1 MSAEAE
7 GGAPPRTTPLH
18 AWHVAHGARM
28 VPFGGW
34 AMPVQ
39 YPSGIL
45 AEHRATRAGV
55 TLFDI
60 SHMGRVDVSGPDA
73 LALLQRTTTND
84 VAALVPSRAQYSVL
98 CNETGGTLDDLIV
111 YRLDHNYLY
120 LVVVNAG
127 STEGDI
133 AWWRERAAAWQLD
146 VQVDD
151 RTADVAMLALQGP
164 AAEAL
169 LRLLTPFPLDTLGY
183 YTVAPAT
190 VAGRELLLARTGY
203 TGEDGFELMVASDE
217 ATGLWE
223 ELLAQH
229 APVPPS
235 PAGLGARDTL
245 RLEAGMALYG
255 HELTEDI
262 SPLEAGLGRVVKLD
276 KGDFVGRAAL
286 AAQQAEGVRRRLVG
300 FEMVDSAIPRQGY
313 PVSVGDEVVGEVTS
327 GNYGPS
333 VDRQIGMA
341 YVPPALAAAGS
352 ELGIGVRG
360 RTARARV
367 CRLPFWAHRT
377 RRAPAG
383 TAES

>member
-1 MSAEAE
+1 MSAQPAS
-7 GGAPPRTTPLH
+7 GAPPRETPLH

-34 AMPVQ
+34 SMPVQ

-60 SHMGRVDVSGPDA
+60 SHMGRVEVTGPDA

-84 VAALVPSRAQYSVL
+84 IAALVPSRAQYSVL
-98 CNETGGTLDDLIV
+98 CNEAGGTLDDLIV
-111 YRLDHNYLY
+111 YRLQDRY

-127 STEGDI
+127 SRERDL

-146 VQVDD
+146 TRLDD
-151 RTADVAMLALQGP
+151 RTADLAMIALQGP
-164 AAEAL
+164 AAEGVL
-169 LRLLTPFPLDTLGY
+169 QPLTPLPLDTLRY
-183 YTVAPAT
+183 YTVAPTT

-203 TGEDGFELMVASDE
+203 TGEDGFELMVASE
-217 ATGLWE
+217 QATGLWE
-223 ELLAQH
+223 ELLAQQ
-229 APVPPS
+229 APVAPS

-255 HELTEDI
+255 HELTEDV

-276 KGDFVGRAAL
+276 KGDFVGRDAL
-286 AAQQAEGVRRRLVG
+286 AAQRAEGVRRRLVG

-313 PVSVGDEVVGEVTS
+313 PVSTGDAVVGEVTS

-341 YVPPALAAAGS
+341 YVPPSLAAEGS

-367 CRLPFWAHRT
+367 CRLPFRAHRT
-377 RRAPAG
+377 RRLPAG
-383 TAES
+383 TAGG